1 MGQYI
6 WILAQTASEAGQYM
20 KYKYVIFQPPYDYYD
35 ITYHDVKNEANVQ
48 FINIYPAFGS
58 LFEKKLCLMHR
69 SSKYNSL
76 IKLPFQSIWNPLFF
90 KSKFCDNSNLCFLF
104 SAGTVYLEK
113 YGFVSYLKRKYPTA
127 KFVCFYQD
135 IISSVRNYSFDD
147 IRKIFDY
154 VISYD
159 LDEANHN
166 GLIFHNT
173 VFSNYPVPP
182 NDSIELSDVYFVGA
196 AKNRYNAII
205 SMFEFLTEQGLKCD
219 FNIIGVPQEN
229 QRYTENI
236 HYLSYMSYVENLQH
250 VVKTKVVLEMMQ
262 NNAVGASL
270 RVWESI
276 MYEKHLLTNNVG
288 IKRLDV
294 YNPNYMHLIETGKL
308 NIREWVN
315 KDVFYDGDVKDSIK
329 PYRLLEFIDNLF

>member
-48 FINIYPAFGS
+48 FINQYPAFGGIIA
-58 LFEKKLCLMHR
+58 KKLCLLHR
-69 SSKYNSL
+69 SSKYNRYFR
-76 IKLPFQSIWNPLFF
+76 LPFQSVWNPLYFRN
-90 KSKFCDNSNLCFLF
+90 KFRDNKHLCFLF
-104 SAGTVYLEK
+104 SAGVAYLEK
-113 YGFVSYLKRKYPTA
+113 YGFVSYLKKKYPEA

-159 LDEANHN
+159 LDEADQN

-173 VFSNYPVPP
+173 VFSNYPVPG
-182 NDSIELSDVYFVGA
+182 NDNIENSDVYFVGA
-196 AKNRYNAII
+196 AKDRYDKII
-205 SMFEFLTEQGLKCD
+205 SVFEYLTSLGLKCD
-219 FNIIGVPQEN
+219 FNIIGVPDEKQL
-229 QRYTENI
+229 YKDKI
-236 HYLSYMSYVENLQH
+236 HYISRLSYIENLQH
-250 VVKTKVVLEMMQ
+250 VVKTKIVLEMMQ